1 MDPDSSFR
9 HKSFETSITLP
20 DRGWN
25 YYRKKP
31 MFLTYGLMALS
42 YILILALFIIV
53 LSKSSSGGPKVNT
66 NIQAEISALKKNI
79 SDLTSKCNTLEQ
91 TSAKASCEKNW
102 IQFDG
107 SCYYIHLRKSTWMNA
122 RSVCKTKG
130 SDLVVITSE
139 EEQHF
144 LMINTN
150 GKDQRFWIGLHDMD
164 DEGTWTWVDGT
175 DYEKSYK
182 FWMKG
187 QPNDYK
193 LNEDCAHLWRNGE
206 WNDSHCTDDCYAI
219 CEKKRG

>member
-1 MDPDSSFR
+1 MQHEP
-9 HKSFETSITLP
+9 E
-20 DRGWN
+20 
-25 YYRKKP
+25 
-31 MFLTYGLMALS
+31 
-42 YILILALFIIV
+42 
-53 LSKSSSGGPKVNT
+53 
-66 NIQAEISALKKNI
+66 
-79 SDLTSKCNTLEQ
+79 
-91 TSAKASCEKNW
+91 ASCEKNW
-102 IQFDG
+102 IQFEG
-107 SCYYIHLRKSTWMNA
+107 SCYYIHSRKSTWMNA